1 MISQLHES
9 NRPHQEMTRVPMRG
23 GNHRQQLQPHAAGLL
38 QPLPLWVWIVAFS
51 GALWGGLSIYPALT
65 AACCFSLPMVASLLF
80 IRGESPILFACCAMQ
95 WLQVVILVFYADF
108 YSTPLEK
115 VLDFPELEKAT
126 WLSLGGVMAL
136 AIGMRSALD
145 STGRGPVMAAKME
158 QGLERLSL
166 GRLMLAWLIS
176 FIIASSIGA
185 IAWKFGSLRQF
196 ATPIGSIKWIFFYLL
211 IYRILVRDEGYQ
223 YLMTAVFLE
232 FLGGFGYFST
242 FKEGIMML
250 LIVVMGLPRGMS
262 LRVRGITLAFIT
274 MGFFASLFWSVIKV
288 DFRDYLQKEW
298 RKKSGGA
305 TTLEKLEVITMLVSR
320 MDARKIEEGFKATVS
335 RVSYTGLFGTV
346 IKHVPAGEPH
356 SNGELWL
363 GAITHVLTPR
373 FLFPDK
379 KVLDDSARARR
390 FTGMRLSG
398 AEEGTSIGI
407 GYMAESY
414 ADFGSWGMY
423 FPVYLLGLFFGRIYR
438 NFSANP
444 QSALLGS
451 AIATSILFSVIQA
464 FALSNAK
471 IVGSL
476 VVLCLAYAALNA
488 AFGKNLLRW
497 LYQD

>member
-1 MISQLHES
+1 
-9 NRPHQEMTRVPMRG
+9 MRG
-23 GNHRQQLQPHAAGLL
+23 GNHGHIRPITTGLI

-51 GALWGGLSIYPALT
+51 GVLWGGLSIYPALT
-65 AACCFSLPMVASLLF
+65 AACCLSLPIVASLLF
-80 IRGESPILFACCAMQ
+80 IKGESPILFACCAMQ

-115 VLDFPELEKAT
+115 IIDYPMLEKAT
-126 WLSLGGVMAL
+126 WLSLCGIVAL
-136 AIGMRSALD
+136 AVGMRTALD
-145 STGRGPVMAAKME
+145 SVGRGAIMAAKME

-176 FIIASSIGA
+176 FLLASSIGA
-185 IAWKFGSLRQF
+185 IAWKFGSMRQL
-196 ATPIGSIKWIFFYLL
+196 ATPIGSIKWVFFYLL
-211 IYRILVRDEGYQ
+211 IYRILVRDEGYKF
-223 YLMTAVFLE
+223 LMTAVLLE
-232 FLGGFGYFST
+232 FLGGFGFFST
-242 FKEGIMML
+242 FKDGIMML
-250 LIVVMGLPRGMS
+250 IIVVMGLPRGMS
-262 LRVRGITLAFIT
+262 LRVRGITLVFIA
-274 MGFFASLFWSVIKV
+274 MGFFASLFWSVVKV

-305 TTLEKLEVITMLVSR
+305 TSLEKLEVIRNLASQI
-320 MDARKIEEGFKATVS
+320 DARKIELGFKATVA

-346 IKHVPAGEPH
+346 ISHVPSGEPH

-373 FLFPDK
+373 ILFPDK

-414 ADFGSWGMY
+414 ADFGSWGMF
-423 FPVYLLGLFFGRIYR
+423 FPIYLLGLFLGRIYR
-438 NFSANP
+438 NFCANP
-444 QSALLGS
+444 HSALLGA

-464 FALSNAK
+464 FAMSNTK

-476 VVLCLAYAALNA
+476 VVLCLAYVALNA
-488 AFGKNLLRW
+488 AFGKSLLRW
-497 LYQD
+497 LNQN